1 MSKSY
6 WLELQ
11 TPLMMPKNLPEVYC
25 SPEEVCCSP
34 DQEQVYCRAMIGE
47 VTDEP
52 VGEFKKLSA
61 EGSSRRLQEKSR
73 IILKEYMEY
82 TTN

>member
-1 MSKSY
+1 MHDKSIKEKQRMSKSY

-47 VTDEP
+47 NQPAV
-52 VGEFKKLSA
+52 SY
-61 EGSSRRLQEKSR
+61 R
-73 IILKEYMEY
+73 
-82 TTN
+82 